1 MTYRSNRLVAAT
13 LLILGAAWGPQ
24 AVRADLVYAV
34 SLSLGGL
41 YRFDSNDSS
50 GTVTTL
56 QPSGGLTLTSP
67 SALAVGPDGNL
78 YIGDSG
84 SPDGSIAPK
93 ILRYAPGTNTLSN
106 VVTLSAAS
114 QRPAAIAFKPGAN
127 GDMLVGRNPFY
138 GNTGPVLKVT
148 GWNGGSPAVSNYTT
162 GTSLDQSSSP
172 GLAVAAD
179 GTLYVSASSYDG
191 QNITGTVRKFDSSG
205 AVVGTAASSATPS
218 TYGPAG
224 LVLTGTTLY
233 SASVQDGA
241 IYTTTLPGPTATVFG
256 AVGGPYEVGPLA
268 RLSGGELLA
277 GSVSGYTGS
286 IYRFSTAGTLLGV
299 ASSFDFGQVGGI
311 VTVVPEPAT
320 GFVLVAGAVL
330 AAGMVRRRGP
340 PAAGR

>member
-1 MTYRSNRLVAAT
+1 MTSRSNRLVAAT
-13 LLILGAAWGPQ
+13 LLILGTAWGPQ

-84 SPDGSIAPK
+84 SPDGLIAPR
-93 ILRYAPGTNTLSN
+93 IFRYVPATNTLSSI
-106 VVTLSAAS
+106 VTLSAAAQ

-179 GTLYVSASSYDG
+179 GTLYVSASFYDG
-191 QNITGTVRKFDSSG
+191 QSITGTVKKFDSSG
-205 AVVGTAASSATPS
+205 AAAGTAASSATPAS
-218 TYGPAG
+218 YGPAG
-224 LVLTGTTLY
+224 LVLTGSTLY
-233 SASVQDGA
+233 SASVQDGV
-241 IYTTTLPGPTATVFG
+241 IYTTTLPGSTATVFG
-256 AVGGPYEVGPLA
+256 SAAGAYEVGPLA
-268 RLSGGELLA
+268 RLSSGELLA
-277 GSVSGYTGS
+277 GSVSGSGN

-320 GFVLVAGAVL
+320 GLVLVAGAVL
-330 AAGMVRRRGP
+330 AAGVVRRRGT

>member
-1 MTYRSNRLVAAT
+1 MTLRSNRLVAAT

-24 AVRADLVYAV
+24 AVRADLVYVV

-41 YRFDSNDSS
+41 YRFDSTDPNA
-50 GTVTTL
+50 TVTTL

-138 GNTGPVLKVT
+138 GNTGPVMKVT
-148 GWNGGSPAVSNYTT
+148 GWNGGSSSVSNYTT

-172 GLAVAAD
+172 GLAVTAD
-179 GTLYVSASSYDG
+179 GTLYVSASVYDG
-191 QNITGTVRKFDSSG
+191 ANITGTVQKFDSSG
-205 AVVGTAASSATPS
+205 APTGTAASSATPA

-224 LVLTGTTLY
+224 LVLAGNTLY
-233 SASVQDGA
+233 SASVQNGV
-241 IYTTTLPGPTATVFG
+241 IYRTTLPGPTVTSFG
-256 AVGGPYEVGPLA
+256 SAGGSYEVGPLA
-268 RLSGGELLA
+268 MLSSGDLLT
-277 GSVSGYTGS
+277 GSVGFTGS
-286 IYRFSTAGTLLGV
+286 VYRFSSTGTLLGV